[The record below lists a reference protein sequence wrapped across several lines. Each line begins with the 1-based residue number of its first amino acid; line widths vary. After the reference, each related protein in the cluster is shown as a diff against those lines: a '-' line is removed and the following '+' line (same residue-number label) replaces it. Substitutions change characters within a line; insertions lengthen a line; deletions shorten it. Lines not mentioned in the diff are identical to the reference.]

1 MIRKILR
8 VSIWAAAVVVL
19 CSCGKPDVRK
29 TPGPLAVPAV
39 GGGGSRHQVDGVNA
53 RTGSTDAKPLTAKQ
67 ATAKQATAKQATA
80 KQGAFPDA
88 PVRER
93 GVDQEL
99 LEQAALEVELDR
111 DSQVAQAIERA
122 RRQILAQAFIERAMI
137 SAPPASP
144 QEIRKFYVEN
154 PALFGQ
160 RRSYRIVELMVA
172 MPEGQIG
179 TLQDVAAGAKNLA
192 SVERWLESRKL
203 SFETATRRVDAEH
216 IPANTLRRL
225 FEMRDGQIAVLK
237 TSYGAS
243 VLRLEESVE
252 APFTEKQ
259 AAPAIARYL
268 HNRKRIELVQA
279 EVAKL
284 RERAK
289 IENNGIKRVRQAT
302 AAQNTAEK
310 NTAEKNIAEKNTAE
324 KNTVAQNTVAQTGGP
339 LRPPA
344 ARPLM
349 VRNTTDL
356 LGLK

>member
-1 MIRKILR
+1 MTVKSPAMIRKVIL
-8 VSIWAAAVVVL
+8 VSIWAAAVVLL

-29 TPGPLAVPAV
+29 TSGPLAVPA
-39 GGGGSRHQVDGVNA
+39 GGGGAVRHQVDGVNG
-53 RTGSTDAKPLTAKQ
+53 RTGRTDAKQVTAKQ
-67 ATAKQATAKQATA
+67 ATAKEATAKEAA
-80 KQGAFPDA
+80 MPGV

-111 DSQVAQAIERA
+111 ESQVAQAIERA
-122 RRQILAQAFIERAMI
+122 RRQILAQAYIERAMI
-137 SAPPASP
+137 STPPASP
-144 QEIRKFYVEN
+144 QEIRKFYAEN
-154 PALFGQ
+154 PALFTQ

-172 MPEGQIG
+172 MPEGQFG
-179 TLQDVAAGAKNLA
+179 TLQDVVAGAKNLA
-192 SVERWLESRKL
+192 SVARWLESRKL
-203 SFETATRRVDAEH
+203 SFETATRSADAEH

-225 FEMRDGQIAVLK
+225 FEMRDGQIVVFK

-252 APFTEKQ
+252 APLSEKQ

-268 HNRKRIELVQA
+268 HNRKRIEFAQA

-289 IENNGIKRVRQAT
+289 IENNGIKRVRRAT
-302 AAQNTAEK
+302 AVQNTA
-310 NTAEKNIAEKNTAE
+310 
-324 KNTVAQNTVAQTGGP
+324 AQNTVAQTTVAQTGGP
-339 LRPPA
+339 PRPPA

-356 LGLK
+356 IGLK

>member
-1 MIRKILR
+1 M
-8 VSIWAAAVVVL
+8 VVL

-29 TPGPLAVPAV
+29 TSGSLAVPA
-39 GGGGSRHQVDGVNA
+39 GGGALRHQVDGVNA
-53 RTGSTDAKPLTAKQ
+53 RTGSTDAKQLTAKQ
-67 ATAKQATAKQATA
+67 ATAKQAALP
-80 KQGAFPDA
+80 GV

-122 RRQILAQAFIERAMI
+122 RRQILAQAYIERAMI

-144 QEIRKFYVEN
+144 QEIRKFYAEN
-154 PALFGQ
+154 PALFEQ

-172 MPEGQIG
+172 MPKGQFG
-179 TLQDVAAGAKNLA
+179 TLQDVVAGAKNLA
-192 SVERWLESRKL
+192 SVARWLESRKL
-203 SFETATRRVDAEH
+203 SFETATRSLDAEH

-252 APFTEKQ
+252 APLSEKQ

-268 HNRKRIELVQA
+268 HNRKRIELAQA

-289 IENNGIKRVRQAT
+289 IENNGIKRVRKATVAHNT
-302 AAQNTAEK
+302 AAHNTA
-310 NTAEKNIAEKNTAE
+310 
-324 KNTVAQNTVAQTGGP
+324 AQTGGP
-339 LRPPA
+339 PRPPA

>member
-1 MIRKILR
+1 MIRKILL
-8 VSIWAAAVVVL
+8 VSIWAAAAVVL

-29 TPGPLAVPAV
+29 TSGPLAVPV
-39 GGGGSRHQVDGVNA
+39 GGGALRHQVDGVNA
-53 RTGSTDAKPLTAKQ
+53 RTGSTAAKQLTAKQ
-67 ATAKQATAKQATA
+67 ATANEAALP
-80 KQGAFPDA
+80 GLPVRGV

-99 LEQAALEVELDR
+99 LERAALEVELDR
-111 DSQVAQAIERA
+111 DSQVAQAIEGA
-122 RRQILAQAFIERAMI
+122 RRQILAQAYIERAMI

-144 QEIRKFYVEN
+144 QEIRNFYAEN
-154 PALFGQ
+154 PALFEQ
-160 RRSYRIVELMVA
+160 RRRYRIVELMVA
-172 MPEGQIG
+172 MPEGQFG
-179 TLQDVAAGAKNLA
+179 TLQDVVAGAKNLA
-192 SVERWLESRKL
+192 SVARWLESRKL
-203 SFETATRRVDAEH
+203 TFETATRSADAEH

-237 TSYGAS
+237 TSNGAS

-252 APFTEKQ
+252 APLSEKQ

-268 HNRKRIELVQA
+268 HNRKRIEFAQA

-289 IENNGIKRVRQAT
+289 SENNGIKRVRQAT
-302 AAQNTAEK
+302 AAQATA
-310 NTAEKNIAEKNTAE
+310 TQPIAARD
-324 KNTVAQNTVAQTGGP
+324 TVAQGTVAQIGGP
-339 LRPPA
+339 ARPSA
-344 ARPLM
+344 ARSLM